1 MNDKINDMIDDDRI
15 IQRPSD
21 MDCLTPYITC
31 VESKNVEQERLK
43 HFKRAFKIIIFTLR
57 GKSLRAAIYGP
68 ESWRNKGNN
77 IDDGFILT
85 IERRYPQSRLHWKG
99 TFVRG
104 SQIATLTGF
113 LTNEDPEDIRARQT
127 IVD

>member
-21 MDCLTPYITC
+21 MDCLTPYITR

-43 HFKRAFKIIIFTLR
+43 HFIRAFKIIIFTLR

-99 TFVRG
+99 SFVRG
-104 SQIATLTGF
+104 QEIATLTGF
-113 LTNEDPEDIRARQT
+113 LTNEDPEDILRRQT